1 MREAGGPEGSEL
13 YSTEEEIVRLV
24 EAFEAFALPQKQWT
38 HQAHLT
44 VGLWY
49 VFHYPLEEATRR
61 IRLGIQRYNES
72 CGVRMTRDGGYHETI
87 TLFYTWAIRRYLAS
101 VEDRSSLVTLANG
114 LVNGRFSDRT
124 FPLEY
129 YSKDYLMSWDAR
141 LHRVEPDRKP
151 PEDGPHS

>member
-87 TLFYTWAIRRYLAS
+87 TLFYIWAISKYLKEAGRKRS
-101 VEDRSSLVTLANG
+101 LVRLRERLLESSLG
-114 LVNGRFSDRT
+114 DRK
-124 FPLEY
+124 FPLTY
-129 YSKDYLMSWDAR
+129 YSKERLMSWEAR
-141 LHRVEPDRKP
+141 TRWIEPDLKP
-151 PEDGPHS
+151 LEE